1 MGDAAPSERRSWR
14 ERSLAQLTFVRL
26 KEFIREPDAVFW
38 TFGFPILLSVGLG
51 IAFRNRPAE
60 TTRVGV
66 VGTGAHA
73 DSVQAWVGRGKE
85 LAVERFPSDSVARE
99 ALRSGRIALVAVVGP
114 PANGSD
120 AVNGPVYVYDDTR
133 PDARTARLIVDD
145 ALQRGAGRRDPVETG
160 ERIVRD
166 RGSRYIDFVVP
177 GLLAMN
183 IMGGGIWGL
192 GFTIVDARRRHLLKR
207 LVATPMS
214 RAEYL
219 LSFILSR
226 LGFLIIELVIVLGF
240 AALVFRVPMRGSF
253 IQLGVIGVAASLAF
267 SGLGLLVAS
276 RARTLESASG
286 LMNVVM
292 MPMWVLSGIFFSA
305 SNFPGVVQPFIQ
317 ALPLTAT
324 IDALRG
330 TMLQGV
336 GWGAILP
343 ELAIVAA
350 WMVGSFYLAL
360 RLFRWR

>member
-1 MGDAAPSERRSWR
+1 MAERARPAGHWSR
-14 ERSLAQLTFVRL
+14 RSLAQLTLVRF

-60 TTRVGV
+60 TTRVGL
-66 VGTGAHA
+66 VGDGVHA
-73 DSVQAWVGRGKE
+73 DSAAAWLTRSKD
-85 LAVERFPSDSVARE
+85 LAVERFASDNAARS
-99 ALRSGRIALVAVVGP
+99 ALRSGELALIALVDGTP
-114 PANGSD
+114 NGAS
-120 AVNGPVYVYDDTR
+120 NGPAPVYLYDDTR
-133 PDARTARLIVDD
+133 PDARTARLLVDD
-145 ALQRGAGRRDPVETG
+145 ALQRGAGRRDPVTTDD
-160 ERIVRD
+160 RIVRE

-207 LVATPMS
+207 LIATPMS
-214 RAEYL
+214 KAEYL

-226 LGFLIIELVIVLGF
+226 LAFLVVEVAVVLGF
-240 AALVFRVPMRGSF
+240 AAVAFRVPMRGSF
-253 IQLGVIGVAASLAF
+253 LQLGAIVVVASLAF

-305 SNFPGVVQPFIQ
+305 SNFPQVVQPFIQ
-317 ALPLTAT
+317 GLPLTAT
-324 IDALRG
+324 IDAMRG

-336 GWGAILP
+336 GWGTVLP
-343 ELAIVAA
+343 ELGIVAA
-350 WMVGSFYLAL
+350 WMVGSFFVAL